1 MFSILGSFLLQFKW
15 VSWLWKNRK
24 VVGIA
29 ILSILF
35 VLSIIYVKTL
45 QENNAKLKTE
55 VSSLEGVLKSERKTH
70 KAIVDALERKAI
82 DAQERSEFAV
92 GAAKEIEKGRKNG
105 DGSLAPVLRDNYER
119 LRSRYQERYSN

>member
-1 MFSILGSFLLQFKW
+1 MFSIVSAYLLQFKS
-15 VSWLWKNRK
+15 VSWFWKNRK
-24 VVGIA
+24 IIGIA

-45 QENNAKLKTE
+45 QEKNDKLKTE
-55 VSSLEGVLKSERKTH
+55 VSSLESALKSERETH

-82 DAQERSEFAV
+82 DAQERSNFAI
-92 GAAKEIEKGRKNG
+92 GAAKDIEKGRKTG
-105 DGSLAPVLRDNYER
+105 DAVMAPVLRDNIDR